1 MMTSL
6 SNKKVF
12 LRSLFRDK
20 NKTGS
25 LTQIIFFGFQNFTRF
40 NFSTKVR
47 IGFSVFVF
55 VFLFLLSLFNW
66 NNILRCF
73 GCWRRVEEVLAAPEV
88 RESSPKCFRKV
99 PETLSRCSR
108 SSWQKSPRIWKQIV
122 FGKIKVVDNI
132 LNSNVIFV
140 SF

>member
-1 MMTSL
+1 MTSL

-25 LTQIIFFGFQNFTRF
+25 LTQINFFGFQNFTRF

-55 VFLFLLSLFNW
+55 VSLFS
-66 NNILRCF
+66 LF
-73 GCWRRVEEVLAAPEV
+73 SLTGTTSSAASV
-88 RESSPKCFRKV
+88 VDDGRK
-99 PETLSRCSR
+99 RCSR
-108 SSWQKSPRIWKQIV
+108 LLKSGSLLQNV
-122 FGKIKVVDNI
+122 FGKFQKRFLDVHVSLGRSLQESGNKLYSVI
-132 LNSNVIFV
+132 LKSLIIFLIQMR
-140 SF
+140 F

>member
-1 MMTSL
+1 MTSL

-55 VFLFLLSLFNW
+55 SVFAFFFNW

-73 GCWRRVEEVLAAPEV
+73 GCWRRAEEVLAAPEV

-122 FGKIKVVDNI
+122 FSNTKVVDNI
-132 LNSNVIFV
+132 LNSNEIL

>member
-25 LTQIIFFGFQNFTRF
+25 LTQIKFFGFQNFTRF

-47 IGFSVFVF
+47 IGFSVSVFVF
-55 VFLFLLSLFNW
+55 VFLFSLFS
-66 NNILRCF
+66 LT
-73 GCWRRVEEVLAAPEV
+73 GTTSSAASV
-88 RESSPKCFRKV
+88 VDDRWK
-99 PETLSRCSR
+99 RCSR
-108 SSWQKSPRIWKQIV
+108 LLKSGSLLQNV
-122 FGKIKVVDNI
+122 FGKFQKRFLDVHIR
-132 LNSNVIFV
+132 LGRSLQE
-140 SF
+140 S